1 MIELRNDHDNERNE
15 TKISHNL
22 LIKQIE
28 YIKEQYL
35 LIIKEA
41 YKFNKPEAEEE
52 LKNVLDS
59 FELMLQ
65 LSNKEE
71 LIKKQ

>member
-41 YKFNKPEAEEE
+41 YKFKKPEEE